1 MPRRPGVLLAPNGA
15 RPPGC
20 MEVFMPY
27 EHDIRDIRDDV
38 RDGGITL
45 GWAITLAM
53 FAAAAAMIWFAFAA
67 VT

>member
-1 MPRRPGVLLAPNGA
+1 
-15 RPPGC
+15 